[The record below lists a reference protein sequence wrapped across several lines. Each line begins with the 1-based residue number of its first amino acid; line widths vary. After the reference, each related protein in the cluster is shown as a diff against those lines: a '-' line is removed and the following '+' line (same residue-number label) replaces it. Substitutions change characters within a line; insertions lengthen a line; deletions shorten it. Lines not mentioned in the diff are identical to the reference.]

1 MYQGKHVKRT
11 KYSKRRV
18 SKRKATVLLASLGLL
33 IVLLVG
39 TTTAFLIASDGP
51 ITNIFKSSRVTCQ
64 VNEKSFDGTTKTD
77 VTISNTGDT
86 EAYIRAAI
94 VVTWKDAE
102 NGNVHGSKPVEGRDY
117 TIDWGLTDWIVGNDG
132 FYYYINPVA
141 PGVYTSYLVDECV
154 DNGTAPAGYGLNVEI
169 LGSAIQSVPV
179 SVVNEMWPAV
189 NVTTP
194 HGELTKVNK
203 EVGE

>member
-1 MYQGKHVKRT
+1 MYQGKHVQCT
-11 KYSKRRV
+11 KYSRMRAN
-18 SKRKATVLLASLGLL
+18 KRKATVLLSSLALL

-51 ITNIFKSSRVTCQ
+51 ITNIFNSSKVTCQ
-64 VNEKSFDGTTKTD
+64 VNEESFDGTTKTN

-102 NGNVHGSKPVEGRDY
+102 NGNVYGSVPVKDTDY
-117 TIDWGLTDWIVGNDG
+117 TITLNLTDWIDGKDG
-132 FYYYINPVA
+132 FYYYKYPVA
-141 PGVYTSYLVDECV
+141 PSGQNGSKTSALITECTYV
-154 DNGTAPAGYGLNVEI
+154 SNAPAGYGLNVEI

-179 SVVNEMWPAV
+179 SVVNEKWPSV
-189 NVTTP
+189 HVDTP
-194 HGELTKVNK
+194 HGELTKVN
-203 EVGE
+203 

>member
-1 MYQGKHVKRT
+1 MYQGKYAKRT
-11 KYSKRRV
+11 KYSKRRANR
-18 SKRKATVLLASLGLL
+18 RKATVLLSSLVLL

-51 ITNIFKSSRVTCQ
+51 ITNIFNSSKVTCQ
-64 VNEKSFDGTTKTD
+64 VNETFENDVKTN

-102 NGNVHGSKPVEGRDY
+102 NGNVYGSEPVAGTDY
-117 TIDWGLTDWIVGNDG
+117 TILLNENDWFLGNDG
-132 FYYYINPVA
+132 FYYYKYPVA
-141 PGVYTSYLVDECV
+141 PKDQ
-154 DNGTAPAGYGLNVEI
+154 NGSVTKALIVSCTVNQENVPAGYGLNVEI

-179 SVVNEMWPAV
+179 SVVNEKWPAV
-189 NVTTP
+189 HVDAP
-194 HGELTKVNK
+194 HGELTKVN
-203 EVGE
+203 